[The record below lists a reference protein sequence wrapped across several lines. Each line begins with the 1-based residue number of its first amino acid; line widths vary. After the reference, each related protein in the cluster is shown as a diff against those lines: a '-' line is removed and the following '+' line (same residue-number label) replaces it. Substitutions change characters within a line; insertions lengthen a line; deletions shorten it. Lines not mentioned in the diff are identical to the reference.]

1 MMLFLGRFSSL
12 THMQNEQ
19 NLSLKKHINLIK
31 FFQFKI
37 HKNTKKKKIILMN
50 IQNNFSLKNYNTFGI
65 EAKANQFVSVSS
77 IEELKEVLT
86 QSDDIF
92 ILGGGSNMLLT
103 QNIEKLVVHVNLK
116 GREIV
121 EQNDDFAIVK
131 AQAGENWHEFVLWCI
146 AQNLGGIEN
155 LSLIPGNV
163 GTTPIQNIGA
173 YGVEIKDTMF
183 SCEALNLK
191 TLEIETFTN
200 AQCKFEYRESVFK
213 NELKNQYI
221 ITSVSFKLTKK
232 NHKVSTT
239 YGAIETELHHQNI
252 KNPTLKDV
260 SNAVIAIRQSK
271 LPDPKELGN
280 SGSFFKN
287 PVVPISVYE
296 KAKEKHPD
304 IPNYPVSE
312 THVKVPAGWLIEQA
326 GFKGKRFGD
335 AGIHSKQ
342 ALVLVNYGQAT
353 GSEIW
358 SVAQHIQQTVKE
370 MFGIVIEAE
379 VNVI

>member
-1 MMLFLGRFSSL
+1 MKIIPN
-12 THMQNEQ
+12 Q
-19 NLSLKKHINLIK
+19 SLKA
-31 FFQFKI
+31 
-37 HKNTKKKKIILMN
+37 
-50 IQNNFSLKNYNTFGI
+50 YNTFGI
-65 EAKANQFVSVSS
+65 EALAKAFIAIQN
-77 IEELKEVLT
+77 ETELAEVLRDN
-86 QSDDIF
+86 SDKKLF

-103 QNIEKLVVHVNLK
+103 QDINALVIHINNK
-116 GREIV
+116 GITVVKE
-121 EQNDDFAIVK
+121 DDEFVWVK
-131 AQAGENWHEFVLWCI
+131 GNAGEVWHEFVLWCI
-146 AQNLGGIEN
+146 DHNFGGIEN

-163 GTTPIQNIGA
+163 GATPVQNIGA
-173 YGVEIKDTMF
+173 YGVEIKDTF
-183 SCEALNLK
+183 DSCEAM
-191 TLEIETFTN
+191 EIATQQMRTFHKGDC
-200 AQCKFEYRESVFK
+200 QFGYRESIFK
-213 NELKNQYI
+213 GELKNKYI
-221 ITSVSFKLTKK
+221 ILSVTFKLRKSK
-232 NHKVSTT
+232 HKINTS
-239 YGAIETELHHQNI
+239 YGAIDAELEKMNI
-252 KNPTLKDV
+252 KNPTIKEV

-342 ALVLVNYGQAT
+342 ALVLVNYGHAT

-370 MFGIVIEAE
+370 IFGIVIEAE